1 MKQEIMEIKKAMKK
15 CWKCL
20 DDLIQY
26 ELENI
31 DKQMNELII
40 KKLHTEDPIE
50 KRKIEKQLQKLNENY
65 IEMFLSK
72 SEEREREDEVKE
84 DYEELFGDNNK

>member
-1 MKQEIMEIKKAMKK
+1 MRKDIQEIKQTIDN
-15 CWKCL
+15 CWKSL
-20 DDLIQY
+20 DKIIQL

-50 KRKIEKQLQKLNENY
+50 KRKIEKQLQKLNDNY

-72 SEEREREDEVKE
+72 SEERERENEVKK